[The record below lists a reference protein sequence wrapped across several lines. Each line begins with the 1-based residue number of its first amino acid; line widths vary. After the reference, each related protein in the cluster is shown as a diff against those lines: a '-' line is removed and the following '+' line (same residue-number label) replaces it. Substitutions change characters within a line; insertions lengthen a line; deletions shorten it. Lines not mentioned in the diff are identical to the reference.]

1 VELEKWRIYMS
12 KSKRQI
18 ARQKAI
24 IGIYQYIL
32 VDNSLEDI
40 YEFLGSDETLRDNKE
55 TMEFA
60 KWLVDTT
67 IQNYDSYKIL
77 IEKYL
82 KQGWNF
88 ERLSAMERAIL
99 LIATCEILDSKLDE
113 RIIINEAI
121 INAKEFCD
129 EDSYKFINGVL
140 HKVI

>member
-1 VELEKWRIYMS
+1 MS